1 MEILTNILKF
11 LSKKEVYGLAIILI
25 CGLIAYK
32 IGQFL
37 INKIITS
44 GRTLYERKK
53 RLTIVNLL
61 SNIFKYA
68 VYILVILFV
77 LDLYGVDTKA
87 LITSLGILGAVL
99 GLAFQDTIKDFI
111 SGITIILDNYFVV
124 GDFVTY
130 NNFTGQVID
139 MGLKSTKIKNFN
151 GEVLTIANRKI
162 DEIVNI
168 SQRLANVYVDIPV
181 AYELKTAKVEA
192 ALEKV
197 LAQAIALS
205 GVKKESKYVGISSF
219 ADSAVI
225 YTIVLVC
232 TQDNQ
237 WQLKRDVLKIIKD
250 TFEKEKIKI
259 PYQQIEVHQNA
270 GI

>member
-1 MEILTNILKF
+1 MKIIKIILNFI
-11 LSKKEVYGLAIILI
+11 SQKEVYGLVIILL
-25 CGLIAYK
+25 CGLIIYHLGK
-32 IGQFL
+32 IL

-44 GRTLYERKK
+44 GKTPYERKK

-68 VYILVILFV
+68 IYIFVILFI

-130 NNFTGQVID
+130 NNFTGEVID
-139 MGLKSTKIKNFN
+139 MGLKSTKIKSFN

-162 DEIVNI
+162 DEIINI
-168 SQRLANVYVDIPV
+168 SQRLANVYIDIPV
-181 AYELKTAKVEA
+181 AYELKTEKVEH
-192 ALEKV
+192 ALNTILKS
-197 LAQAIALS
+197 ALNIN

-219 ADSAVI
+219 SDNAVI
-225 YTIVLVC
+225 YTLVIVC

-237 WQLKRDVLKIIKD
+237 WQIKRDILKIIKD
-250 TFEKEKIKI
+250 TFEEEKIKI
-259 PYQQIEVHQNA
+259 PYQQIEVHQNER
-270 GI
+270 I

>member
-1 MEILTNILKF
+1 MEILTSILKL
-11 LSKKEVYGLAIILI
+11 LSKKEVYGLAIIVL
-25 CGLIAYK
+25 CGLTIYK
-32 IGQFL
+32 IGKFL

-44 GRTLYERKK
+44 GRTPYERKK

-68 VYILVILFV
+68 IYIFVILFI

-124 GDFVTY
+124 GDYVTY

-168 SQRLANVYVDIPV
+168 SQRLANVYIDIPV
-181 AYELKTAKVEA
+181 AYELKTEKVEA
-192 ALEKV
+192 ALQKV
-197 LAQAIALS
+197 LTQAIALS

-219 ADSAVI
+219 ADSAII
-225 YTIVLVC
+225 YTIILVC

-237 WQLKRDVLKIIKD
+237 WQLKRDVLKIIKN

-259 PYQQIEVHQNA
+259 PYQQIEVHQNER
-270 GI
+270 I